1 MRLSDFRVKTD
12 FWPLVS
18 SNDELVIVHRDAIA
32 VIPVLYIG
40 CHEDTTFSIR
50 SARNNQAVES
60 ATPWNTTSM
69 NGGEKKK
76 IDLFDSVDVLNIVSK
91 ITVAKG
97 SIFVGISSFNEFD
110 AYFKQVTVPNS

>member
-18 SNDELVIVHRDAIA
+18 SNDELVIVHRDALA

-40 CHEDTTFSIR
+40 CHEDTTFTIR
-50 SARNNQAVES
+50 SARTSLAVETAS
-60 ATPWNTTSM
+60 PWNTTSM

-76 IDLFDSVDVLNIVSK
+76 IDLYDGVDVLNIVSK
-91 ITVAKG
+91 IILTRG
-97 SIFVGISSFNEFD
+97 SIFVGIASFNEFD
-110 AYFKQVTVPNS
+110 AHFRQVTVPNG